1 MIEVY
6 WHFLGDHYRLA
17 WLVYHWLD
25 DDLII
30 DWVYALLFTT
40 AGAATTKNE
49 SDIISVFIF
58 DYISERRQNVLKKE
72 KKGEQTKNL

>member
-1 MIEVY
+1 MRY
-6 WHFLGDHYRLA
+6 CSRQR
-17 WLVYHWLD
+17 
-25 DDLII
+25 
-30 DWVYALLFTT
+30 
-40 AGAATTKNE
+40 GAATTKNE